1 MGQHLPV
8 LCAETVAAL
17 LAVEGE
23 QKTFVDATFGRG
35 GHSQA
40 LLHGL
45 AADARLIV
53 IDRDPAAIAAA
64 QALAETDDRVVVCHG
79 AFSELTEVLASVE
92 VTQADGILLDIGV
105 SSPQIDE
112 ADRGFSFQLDGP
124 LDMRMD
130 PTSGT
135 SAADWL
141 NTAEPD
147 EISYVLRNLGEERF
161 ARRIARAIV
170 AARPLHTTRGLADV
184 VGQAQPA
191 SRERGKH
198 PATRSFQAIR
208 MHVNDELGELATA
221 LRAAFEI
228 LRPGGRL
235 AIITFHSLEDRLV
248 KRAFRELSSPPQL
261 PRRLPVR
268 GDQQQQPR
276 GRLVGGPLRAGPRE
290 LADNPRARS
299 ATLRILER
307 AQ

>member
-1 MGQHLPV
+1 MAQHLPV
-8 LCAETVAAL
+8 LCAESIAAL

-23 QKTFVDATFGRG
+23 HKTFVDATFGRG
-35 GHSQA
+35 GHSRA
-40 LLHGL
+40 LLEGL
-45 AADARLIV
+45 AVDARLIV
-53 IDRDPAAIAAA
+53 IDRDPSAVAAA

-79 AFSELTEVLASVE
+79 AFSELAEILASVG
-92 VTQADGILLDIGV
+92 VSHADGILLDIGV
-105 SSPQIDE
+105 SSPQLDDAE
-112 ADRGFSFQLDGP
+112 RGFSFQHDGP

-141 NTAEPD
+141 NGAELD
-147 EISYVLRNLGEERF
+147 EITGVLRTLGEERF
-161 ARRIARAIV
+161 ARRIAKAIV
-170 AARPLHTTRGLADV
+170 AARPLHTTRGLAEV
-184 VGQAQPA
+184 VSQAQPP
-191 SRERGKH
+191 SRQRGKH

-208 MHVNDELGELATA
+208 MYINDELGELASA
-221 LRAAFEI
+221 LQSAFEL

-248 KRAFRELSSPPQL
+248 KRAFRELASPPQL
-261 PRRLPVR
+261 PRHLPVR
-268 GDQQQQPR
+268 ADQQHAR
-276 GRLVGGPLRAGPRE
+276 GRLIGRPLRSGPRE

>member
-1 MGQHLPV
+1 MEQHLPV
-8 LCAETVAAL
+8 LCAETTAAL
-17 LAVEGE
+17 MAVEGE
-23 QKTFVDATFGRG
+23 QRTFVDATFGRG
-35 GHSQA
+35 GHSRA
-40 LLHGL
+40 LLQGL
-45 AADARLIV
+45 AEDARLIV

-64 QALAETDDRVVVCHG
+64 QALAATDGRVVVCHG
-79 AFSELTEVLASVE
+79 AFSELAELLASADVQ
-92 VTQADGILLDIGV
+92 TADGILLDIGV
-105 SSPQIDE
+105 SSPQLED
-112 ADRGFSFQLDGP
+112 AGRGFSFQHDGA

-130 PTSGT
+130 PTAGT

-141 NTAEPD
+141 NSAELD
-147 EISYVLRNLGEERF
+147 EITGVLRTLGEERF

-170 AARPLHTTRGLADV
+170 AARPLHTTGALAEV
-184 VGQAQPA
+184 VSQAQPP

-208 MHVNDELGELATA
+208 MHINDELGELATA
-221 LRAAFEI
+221 LKAAFEM

-268 GDQQQQPR
+268 GDQQQPR
-276 GRLVGGPLRAGPRE
+276 GRLVGKPLRAGPRE

>member
-1 MGQHLPV
+1 MGKHLPV
-8 LCAETVAAL
+8 LCAETIEAL
-17 LAVEGE
+17 LSVEGE

-40 LLHGL
+40 LLQKL
-45 AADARLIV
+45 AADAQLIV

-64 QALAETDDRVVVCHG
+64 QSLADTDDRVIVCHG
-79 AFSELTEVLASVE
+79 AFSELTQLLTSAG
-92 VTQADGILLDIGV
+92 VTHADGILLDIGV
-105 SSPQIDE
+105 SSPQLEE
-112 ADRGFSFQLDGP
+112 AGRGFSFQLDGP

-141 NTAEPD
+141 NTAEVD
-147 EISYVLRNLGEERF
+147 EIIHVLRNLGEERF

-170 AARPLHTTRGLADV
+170 AARPLQSTRGLAEV
-184 VGQAQPA
+184 VSQAQPP

-208 MHVNDELGELATA
+208 MHVNDELGELASA
-221 LRAAFEI
+221 VAAAFEM

-261 PRRLPVR
+261 PRHLPVR
-268 GDQQQQPR
+268 ADQQHSR

-299 ATLRILER
+299 ATLRVLER

>member
-8 LCAETVAAL
+8 LCAEITEAL

-35 GHSQA
+35 GHSRA
-40 LLHGL
+40 LLQSL

-64 QALAETDDRVVVCHG
+64 QSLAATDDRVVVCQG
-79 AFSELTEVLASVE
+79 AFSELTQMLLSVGVE
-92 VTQADGILLDIGV
+92 HADGILLDIGV
-105 SSPQIDE
+105 SSPQLEE
-112 ADRGFSFQLDGP
+112 AGRGFSFQLDGP

-130 PTSGT
+130 PTSGI

-141 NTAEPD
+141 NTAELD
-147 EISYVLRNLGEERF
+147 EITHVLRTLGEERF

-184 VGQAQPA
+184 VSRAQPP

-221 LRAAFEI
+221 LTAAFEM

-248 KRAFRELSSPPQL
+248 KRAFREFSSPPAL
-261 PRRLPVR
+261 PRHLPVR
-268 GDQQQQPR
+268 ADQQQPR
-276 GRLVGGPLRAGPRE
+276 GRLVGKPLRAGPRE

-307 AQ
+307 QQ